1 MLKANVLPN
10 IVTFNSAMSSCEKA
24 QQWEFALAFFKAI
37 PKAKAS
43 PDRISFDVVITAC
56 KHSGHWQVALRLFEA
71 MRISELKPDVV
82 IYDVVVSCCEKS
94 KDFYR
99 ILSMFDVV
107 QMFALRGIT
116 ELGRKE
122 WCRMVLAK
130 RRHRQISILII
141 FDQGAIEFAHGNGV
155 QIKIMI
161 LV

>member
-1 MLKANVLPN
+1 
-10 IVTFNSAMSSCEKA
+10 
-24 QQWEFALAFFKAI
+24 
-37 PKAKAS
+37 
-43 PDRISFDVVITAC
+43 
-56 KHSGHWQVALRLFEA
+56 